1 MLMKGKAHRVGD
13 DINTDYIIASKY
25 RSLGLDF
32 KEMAKH
38 LFEDLDPQIVK
49 RIHEGD
55 FIVAGKNF
63 GCGSSREFAPRVI
76 QALGIRAVIASSYA
90 RIFYRNSFN
99 IGLLLLES
107 ETQGIKDQDDIE
119 LDLENWE
126 ARIGKQRLVIPI
138 NPLPPFILKIIN
150 DGGLVNHFKKH
161 GQFEL

>member
-1 MLMKGKAHRVGD
+1 MLNKGKAHVVGD
-13 DINTDYIIASKY
+13 DVNTDYIIASKY

-38 LFEDLDPQIVK
+38 LFEDLDPQIVQ

-76 QALGIRAVIASSYA
+76 QAIGVKAIIASSYA

-107 ETQGIKDQDDIE
+107 ETKGIKDQDDIE
-119 LDLENWE
+119 LDLDNWV
-126 ARIGKQRLVIPI
+126 ARIGEERLVIPI
-138 NPLPPFILKIIN
+138 NPLPPFILKIIK
-150 DGGLVNHFKKH
+150 DGGLVNHFRKQ
-161 GQFEL
+161 GGFEL